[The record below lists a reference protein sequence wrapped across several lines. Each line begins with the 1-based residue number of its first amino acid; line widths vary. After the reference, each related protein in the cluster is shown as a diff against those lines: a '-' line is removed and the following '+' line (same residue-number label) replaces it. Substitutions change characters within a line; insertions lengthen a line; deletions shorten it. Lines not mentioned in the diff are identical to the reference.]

1 MIPLCYRT
9 YRGHSHTQVVAVYQE
24 KPPKYKNWDEDTMIN
39 AYLAVN
45 EGWLSINHAAST
57 YGVPSSTGFQ
67 EGLRQDPIVVQLGT
81 SLIRKEKAKLVS
93 YLDVWSCMNGI
104 HSN

>member
-1 MIPLCYRT
+1 M
-9 YRGHSHTQVVAVYQE
+9 VAVYQE